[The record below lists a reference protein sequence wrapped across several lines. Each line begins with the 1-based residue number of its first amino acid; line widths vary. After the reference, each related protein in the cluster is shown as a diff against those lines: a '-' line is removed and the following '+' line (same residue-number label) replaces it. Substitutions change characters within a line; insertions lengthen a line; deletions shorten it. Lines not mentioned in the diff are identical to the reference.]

1 MAGVYNY
8 RRDVLHVPVMIVME
22 AFNVGLKTLF
32 KAATQQGMNSNVFVV
47 YAYGVAALV
56 LLPSPFFSYRSTVL
70 PKMNFS
76 IMIKIFF
83 LGLIGCASQLI
94 GYTGISFS
102 SPILASAMSNLVP
115 AFTFI
120 LALFFRMEKLQMK
133 RISSRA
139 KVLGTIVSIGGA
151 SVVTFYKG
159 PRIISGFSPSTS
171 TLMQNQ
177 SLSSKPSDWV
187 LGGFFLTTEYLLIPV
202 WYIVQAQIMK
212 EYPAELTVTFFYNL
226 YVCVMAGVVTSII
239 EPGINKWKFGSYTA
253 LASILCQGLFGSFL
267 SNAIRAWIIRIRG
280 PVYVSLFKPVAI
292 VIAVIMGVMLLGD
305 SLYLGSIIGAAIIV
319 MGFYTVMWGKTTEE
333 KSKGSGISGLE
344 SQTTEKAPLLQPVQ
358 K

>member
-1 MAGVYNY
+1 MVYFQ
-8 RRDVLHVPVMIVME
+8 RDVLPFSVMMVME
-22 AFNVGLKTLF
+22 SLNVGLHTLF

-56 LLPSPFFSYRSTVL
+56 LLPSPFFSNRSTVL
-70 PKMNFS
+70 PPMNFS

-83 LGLIGCASQLI
+83 LGLIGCASQLL

-102 SPILASAMSNLVP
+102 SPTLASAMSNLVP

-120 LALFFRMEKLQMK
+120 LALFFRMEKLQL
-133 RISSRA
+133 RRLSSRA

-151 SVVTFYKG
+151 FVVTFYKG

-171 TLMQNQ
+171 SLMQNQ

-187 LGGFFLTTEYLLIPV
+187 LGGFFLTTEYMLTPV
-202 WYIVQAQIMK
+202 WYILQAQIMK
-212 EYPAELTVTFFYNL
+212 EYPAELTVIFFYNL
-226 YVCVMAGVVTSII
+226 FVSIMAGVVTSII
-239 EPGINKWKFGSYTA
+239 EPGINKWKLGSHTA
-253 LASILCQGLFGSFL
+253 LASILCQGLFGSCL
-267 SNAIRAWIIRIRG
+267 NNAVHAWIIRIRG
-280 PVYVSLFKPVAI
+280 PVYVSMFKPLAI
-292 VIAVIMGVMLLGD
+292 AIAVAMGVMLLGD

-319 MGFYTVMWGKTTEE
+319 TGFYTVMWGKTTEE
-333 KSKGSGISGLE
+333 TSKGSGVSDVE
-344 SQTTEKAPLLQPVQ
+344 STTSEKTPLLPPMR